1 MFRENFLSS
10 FSTLSLHEYGHIM
23 LMASSRGSP
32 GIWRIEMISFL
43 KTWSLLSFFL
53 SAEILLP
60 AQLIQEKIWCI
71 SSCKLPRLIDIRS
84 SLKPCSLG
92 RHWLARKKIESNEEM
107 RCWAFWKFIEI
118 RPRRSRGRTWQFV
131 FKTTMDFFVRQN
143 YSSLKTL

>member
-1 MFRENFLSS
+1 MFGENFLSS

-32 GIWRIEMISFL
+32 GISRRRIEMISFL
-43 KTWSLLSFFL
+43 KTWSLLRSF
-53 SAEILLP
+53 SVQKLP